1 MAQGAL
7 SVGFKPMTL
16 PPRRGKL
23 ATNPLPT
30 GSETFTKMMGMVRLK
45 VPDAQTTR
53 NCRLEEI
60 ADGIVVNSQTKQ
72 RFTYS
77 DPCVERGVT
86 VAYQEEAHKA
96 SIQAVKEIL
105 SANLKLKLRL
115 APERALATLGA
126 LR

>member
-1 MAQGAL
+1 MPL
-7 SVGFKPMTL
+7 SLFAMMDSVMTRPLTVRCDKSRPDQFKAPL
-16 PPRRGKL
+16 KL
-23 ATNPLPT
+23 
-30 GSETFTKMMGMVRLK
+30 
-45 VPDAQTTR
+45 PDAQTTR